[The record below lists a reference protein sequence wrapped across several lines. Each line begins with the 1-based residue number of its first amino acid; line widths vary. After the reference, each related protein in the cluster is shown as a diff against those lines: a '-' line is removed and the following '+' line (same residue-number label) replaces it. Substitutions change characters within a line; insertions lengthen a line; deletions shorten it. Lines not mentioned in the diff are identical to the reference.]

1 MIIKMEQELYNKVTQ
16 YQRPNGKQVM
26 LIIDMVSQLVKGG
39 VSDTMKISSI
49 GNKVSEVFLESS
61 TNEAVWQNFEAE
73 VLNGVIESY
82 KSLCEQL
89 RKKYC
94 TLYSGE
100 INKLLRKYFR
110 DLMKVKEEPAD
121 IHPEFVR
128 ITKFIIEAN
137 KSQKDLHPQPP
148 ALRATSLRAAANQQL
163 VKIPELIVRNRKYN

>member
-1 MIIKMEQELYNKVTQ
+1 
-16 YQRPNGKQVM
+16 
-26 LIIDMVSQLVKGG
+26 MVSQLVKGG

-121 IHPEFVR
+121 IHPEFVK
-128 ITKFIIEAN
+128 ITKLIIEAN
-137 KSQKDLHPQPP
+137 KS
-148 ALRATSLRAAANQQL
+148 
-163 VKIPELIVRNRKYN
+163 